1 VSESEQSKREVSRKV
16 TTALDDIAHDAALAV
31 SLDPVTATVV
41 DAAVT
46 DGGELE
52 LTLEGERL

>member
-1 VSESEQSKREVSRKV
+1 MTNDTTHTRSV
-16 TTALDDIAHDAALAV
+16 TTPLDDITADAARAA
-31 SLDPVTATVV
+31 SLDPDTATVV

-52 LTLEGERL
+52 LRIEGKRL

>member
-1 VSESEQSKREVSRKV
+1 MSKPHTRSV
-16 TTALDDIAHDAALAV
+16 TPERDDSAHDAARAA
-31 SLDPVTATVV
+31 SLDPDTATVV

-52 LTLEGERL
+52 LRIEGERL